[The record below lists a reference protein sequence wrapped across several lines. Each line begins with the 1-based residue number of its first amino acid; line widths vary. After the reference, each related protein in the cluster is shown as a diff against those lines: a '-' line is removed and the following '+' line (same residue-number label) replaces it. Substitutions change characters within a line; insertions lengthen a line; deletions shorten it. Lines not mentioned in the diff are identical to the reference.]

1 MKVDIS
7 EMLLFFDELLPSTDE
22 ELGQYWFKT
31 TRSDRISVTFI
42 FSIYEKSV
50 SVIVRANPKVA
61 AASVDLEHCAEI
73 RVLDHKK
80 KCLEVLQK
88 DNKGRC
94 FLSLLDDSVLDY
106 SERFTVP
113 NAD

>member
-7 EMLLFFDELLPSTDE
+7 EMLLFFDYMLPCSNE
-22 ELGQYWFKT
+22 ELQQYRFELQ
-31 TRSDRISVTFI
+31 RPDGIIVSFSFSVYRGHVGVTVYANSKV
-42 FSIYEKSV
+42 SIATVE
-50 SVIVRANPKVA
+50 
-61 AASVDLEHCAEI
+61 LEHCSEI
-73 RVLDHKK
+73 RVLDHKR

-88 DNKGRC
+88 NDKGRC

-106 SERFTVP
+106 SENFTVP